1 MKYVPTNVMSVT
13 ANPTISAP
21 ISRLRLT
28 YRASA
33 AKMPAPRTH
42 GTKGMVSQKSN
53 VAHAPMRL
61 PTKTAT
67 EAIASEP
74 DAILRTLCRAY

>member
-1 MKYVPTNVMSVT
+1 MIATPRPSV
-13 ANPTISAP
+13 AA
-21 ISRLRLT
+21 RRGCLRGT

-33 AKMPAPRTH
+33 ARAPAPRTH

-53 VAHAPMRL
+53 VAQAQMTL

-67 EAIASEP
+67 EAVASRPE
-74 DAILRTLCRAY
+74 AATRTLF